1 MGDRIARPSSAFIF
15 LMFLVGAF
23 TTTLWHDAQAQ
34 QVEIKGTSSAIL
46 SGKCIRDNNVRGK
59 RDKETFDET
68 LQRAKVNSVRR
79 HVANSGIAV
88 ANAYDTKKAEIA
100 ENIDDYLLNPNIRV
114 VCDKGTKNL
123 QIAVTG
129 ELNKSAFDRTLALS
143 QIATKERS
151 RLTSI
156 FVARR
161 QSEIKAFDARK
172 TNISRSTEISEAS
185 QSAAVGADGSMSAQ
199 GMSVKTEKN
208 ETGGNVNYKADQI
221 KYQTFRPDGLETATN
236 EIFVSLG
243 YRPINNSQVEA
254 ISKGKF
260 NVGLF
265 EEEFASN
272 ENISNAT
279 LSSAFEAISGII
291 PLLVIARLDVGAPIR
306 DRGNEEPIVVVDV
319 KAQVYRYD
327 GLFYETVG
335 SFGPVQIKS
344 AGITSTAAENNAIL
358 EASREAAS
366 QLGAQVLQNNIF

>member
-1 MGDRIARPSSAFIF
+1 MEEKIARPSSAFI
-15 LMFLVGAF
+15 LLLLLVAVLISLF
-23 TTTLWHDAQAQ
+23 WQSAQAQ

-46 SGKCIRDNNVRGK
+46 SGKCLRDNNVRGK
-59 RDKETFDET
+59 RDKETFAKT
-68 LQRAKVNSVRR
+68 LQRAKVNSVKR

-88 ANAYDTKKAEIA
+88 ANAYDAKQAEIA
-100 ENIDDYLLNPNIRV
+100 STIDDFILNPNIRV
-114 VCDKGTKNL
+114 ICERGKKNL

-129 ELNKSAFDRTLALS
+129 ELNKSAFDRTLALN
-143 QIATKERS
+143 QMAVKDRS

-161 QSEIKAFDARK
+161 QSELKAFDAR
-172 TNISRSTEISEAS
+172 RTEIARTTELSEAS
-185 QSAAVGADGSMSAQ
+185 QAAEVGADGSMKAE
-199 GMSVKTEKN
+199 GMSVSTKKTES
-208 ETGGNVNYKADQI
+208 GGNTAYKADQI

-265 EEEFASN
+265 EEEFASS

-335 SFGPVQIKS
+335 SYGPVQIKS

-366 QLGAQVLQNNIF
+366 QLGAQLLQNNIF

>member
-23 TTTLWHDAQAQ
+23 TTTLWHEAQAQ

-88 ANAYDTKKAEIA
+88 ANAYDAKKAEIA
-100 ENIDDYLLNPNIRV
+100 GNIDDYLLNPNIRV
-114 VCDKGTKNL
+114 VCEKGTKNL

-129 ELNKSAFDRTLALS
+129 ELNKSAFDRTLALN
-143 QIATKERS
+143 QIAMKERS

-161 QSEIKAFDARK
+161 QSEIKAFDARRTDVK
-172 TNISRSTEISEAS
+172 QREEVIQVIKEVGVSDNDVMSGEIENFTNL
-185 QSAAVGADGSMSAQ
+185 
-199 GMSVKTEKN
+199 N
-208 ETGGNVNYKADQI
+208 EQRGGNFNYKADEI

-279 LSSAFEAISGII
+279 LSNAFEAISGII

-327 GLFYETVG
+327 GLFFETVG

-344 AGITSTAAENNAIL
+344 AGIASTAAENNAIL

-366 QLGAQVLQNNIF
+366 QLGAQLLQNNIF

>member
-23 TTTLWHDAQAQ
+23 TTTLWHNAQAQ

-88 ANAYDTKKAEIA
+88 ANAYDAKKAEIA
-100 ENIDDYLLNPNIRV
+100 GNIDDYLLNPNIRV
-114 VCDKGTKNL
+114 ICEKGTKNL

-129 ELNKSAFDRTLALS
+129 ELNKSAFDRTLALN
-143 QIATKERS
+143 QIAMKERS

-161 QSEIKAFDARK
+161 QSELKTFDARK
-172 TNISRSTEISEAS
+172 TNINRSTEISEAS

-199 GMSVKTEKN
+199 GMSVKTDKN

-243 YRPINNSQVEA
+243 YRPIPNSQVEA
-254 ISKGKF
+254 KSEGKF

-265 EEEFASN
+265 EEEFASS

-279 LSSAFEAISGII
+279 LSNAFEAISGMI

-306 DRGNEEPIVVVDV
+306 DSNEEPIVVVDV
-319 KAQVYRYD
+319 KAQVFRYD

-335 SFGPVQIKS
+335 SFGPVQIQS
-344 AGITSTAAENNAIL
+344 AGITSTAAETNAIK

-366 QLGAQVLQNNIF
+366 QLGAQLLQNNIF

>member
-34 QVEIKGTSSAIL
+34 QVEIKGISSAIL

-88 ANAYDTKKAEIA
+88 ANAYDAKKAEIA
-100 ENIDDYLLNPNIRV
+100 GNIDDYLLNPNIRV
-114 VCDKGTKNL
+114 VCEKGTKNL

-129 ELNKSAFDRTLALS
+129 ELNKSAFDRTLALN
-143 QIATKERS
+143 QIATKQRS

-161 QSEIKAFDARK
+161 QGEIKAFDARK

-185 QSAAVGADGSMSAQ
+185 QSASVGADGSMSAQ

-265 EEEFASN
+265 EKEFASN

-279 LSSAFEAISGII
+279 LSRAFEAISDII

-327 GLFYETVG
+327 DPFYETVG

-366 QLGAQVLQNNIF
+366 QLGAQLLQNNIF

>member
-1 MGDRIARPSSAFIF
+1 MEDRIALPLPPF
-15 LMFLVGAF
+15 LFLLSLVGVF
-23 TTTLWHDAQAQ
+23 TLLPWQNIQSQ

-59 RDKETFDET
+59 RDKETFAET

-88 ANAYDTKKAEIA
+88 ANAYDAKKAEITR
-100 ENIDDYLLNPNIRV
+100 NIDDYLLNPNIRV
-114 VCDKGTKNL
+114 VCEKGTKNL
-123 QIAVTG
+123 QVAVTG
-129 ELNKSAFDRTLALS
+129 ELNKSAFDRTLALD
-143 QIATKERS
+143 QIAMKERS

-156 FVARR
+156 FIARR
-161 QSEIKAFDARK
+161 QTAVRAFDARRTDVNQRK
-172 TNISRSTEISEAS
+172 EVIQIEKEAGVIDNDVMFGGIEDFTNL
-185 QSAAVGADGSMSAQ
+185 
-199 GMSVKTEKN
+199 N
-208 ETGGNVNYKADQI
+208 EQRGGNFNYKADEI
-221 KYQTFRPDGLETATN
+221 TYQTFRPDGLETATN

-260 NVGLF
+260 NVRLF

-291 PLLVIARLDVGAPIR
+291 PLLVIARLDVGAPVR

-366 QLGAQVLQNNIF
+366 QLGAQLLQNNIY